1 MATGKRLT
9 VLEMP
14 EDDDE
19 ITPETLS
26 KATLER
32 TPAPAPPAVKKPT
45 EPTRPASIPLP
56 PIPAAPRREIM
67 IQLSIKAPLALVE
80 RLESLTKATGAQKQA
95 VLAASARGVSSR
107 PWLLIAWHQRRSL
120 ESTRCPSSKYR

>member
-1 MATGKRLT
+1 MAIGKRLT

-19 ITPETLS
+19 IAPKSASNTPPEP
-26 KATLER
+26 
-32 TPAPAPPAVKKPT
+32 TPATAPPAAKKPA
-45 EPTRPASIPLP
+45 EPTRPSSIPLP

-67 IQLSIKAPLALVE
+67 VQLSIKAPLALVE

-95 VLAASARGVSSR
+95 VLAAA
-107 PWLLIAWHQRRSL
+107 L
-120 ESTRCPSSKYR
+120 EAYLQGHGY